1 MRVELDERYQ
11 VEAYEAI
18 KNGIKEKGSAGIVL
32 PTGTGKTYLAL
43 KLIED
48 NLDKQQ
54 ILYVSSSPTINVEV
68 RKVIQSIYSPEMADT
83 ILSKV
88 KFTTYSGLYRRY
100 STHKEDMQE
109 YNSDII
115 IFDEIHRSGAEK
127 WKEAVNYLI
136 GENKQANILGM
147 TATPLRNDGN
157 NMIEARCGK
166 IDYELKVSEAVAR
179 GILKLPTYI
188 SARHIF
194 AEDMESMQEKI
205 TAVQDE
211 KTREDLQKKLNKIRK
226 QVENAKG
233 LKEIYNKY
241 LQREGRYLIFCN
253 PGDDIEE
260 LQEKAKLD
268 GVFNDINK
276 EQTYLRAESS
286 RTDTENK
293 MALRDFCRKSGNDL
307 RLLYSKNM
315 LNEGIHNEDIT
326 GEIMLR
332 PTRSYILFSQQLG
345 RVLRRDNEK
354 NVIVLDLVGNIRYF
368 KEFRLEI
375 QQTIE
380 RGLSRGKTI
389 YNPKILESFRI
400 LEEQE
405 DFIES
410 FEQIEK
416 QLDSM
421 STVSRFINKLK
432 ELQSFGIDVT
442 KITQR
447 DTIETLAKKC
457 GVAVEILQEAGF
469 KLNYKIGDAK
479 FNVASAYRG
488 TGVYIPPTTEELQ
501 QLKELGVNLEY
512 KRSQEEREKPAT
524 QVFIDKLSKLKAL
537 GVDVTKLTTTDTIK
551 TLAEKSGFTVDVVK
565 KAGFDLDYKIGK
577 VQSGIVS
584 AYRGKG
590 SNKPPTI
597 EELQQLKELGVNLNY
612 KKSQEEREKPA
623 TQVFI
628 DKLSKLE
635 ALGVDITRITQR
647 DTIETLAKKSGITV
661 DVVQKAGFDLGYRIG
676 TAQFNIA
683 SAYRGTGVYKP
694 PTKEEL
700 QQLQKLG
707 IDLNYKKSQ
716 EEREKSS
723 AQMFIDKL
731 SKLQTLGVDV
741 TKLTTT
747 DTIATLAEK
756 SGVTVD
762 VVQKAGF
769 DLGYKIGK
777 IQSNITS
784 TYRGK
789 GNCKPLTKEQV
800 KQLQELGI
808 DLDYKKSQEEREKS
822 STQIFIDRLSKLQTL
837 GVDVTKLT
845 TIDTIETLAKKSEI
859 AIEILQKAG
868 FDLNYKI
875 GTIKK
880 KLASAYRGT
889 GDYKLPTKEEVQ
901 QLQEL
906 GISLERK
913 IKTGQEIGQATFDV
927 SIEKCDEA
935 QNAIS
940 NLLERQEKNKEQ
952 K

>member
-205 TAVQDE
+205 TAIQDE

-260 LQEKAKLD
+260 LQEKARLD

-380 RGLSRGKTI
+380 RGLSRGKSI
-389 YNPKILESFRI
+389 YNPKVLESFRI
-400 LEEQE
+400 QEEQE

-421 STVSRFINKLK
+421 SAVSRFINKLK
-432 ELQSFGIDVT
+432 ELQTLGVNVT
-442 KITQR
+442 RITYN
-447 DTIETLAKKC
+447 DTIATLAKKC

-479 FNVASAYRG
+479 FAVARAYRSK
-488 TGVYIPPTTEELQ
+488 TGLIPPTTEELQ

-512 KRSQEEREKPAT
+512 RRSQEDREKTAT

-537 GVDVTKLTTTDTIK
+537 GVDVTRITSRDTIA
-551 TLAEKSGFTVDVVK
+551 TLAEKSGIAVEVLREADIDLKYKVGYAKKRVVDN
-565 KAGFDLDYKIGK
+565 
-577 VQSGIVS
+577 
-584 AYRGKG
+584 YRGRGRKL
-590 SNKPPTI
+590 TE
-597 EELQQLKELGVNLNY
+597 EELQQLKELRINLGHRR
-612 KKSQEEREKPA
+612 SQEEREKSTVQIFIDKLIKLQTLGVDVTKIRFNDTIETLAKKSGIAVDVLQKEKFDINYKIGNAKNGIAGAYRGKIGLKPP
-623 TQVFI
+623 TQEELQQLKKLGIDMEYKRSQEDREKSSTQAFI
-628 DKLSKLE
+628 DKLSKLKT
-635 ALGVDITRITQR
+635 LGVDVTRITSR
-647 DTIETLAKKSGITV
+647 DTIGTLVEKSGITV
-661 DVVQKAGFDLGYRIG
+661 DVVQKAGFDLDYKIG
-676 TAQFNIA
+676 NIK
-683 SAYRGTGVYKP
+683 SGVRDAYRGKGSNKS
-694 PTKEEL
+694 PTIEEL
-700 QQLQKLG
+700 QQLQELG
-707 IDLNYKKSQ
+707 IDLDYKKSQ
-716 EEREKSS
+716 EERKKSS
-723 AQMFIDKL
+723 AQIFIDKL

-747 DTIATLAEK
+747 DTI
-756 SGVTVD
+756 
-762 VVQKAGF
+762 
-769 DLGYKIGK
+769 
-777 IQSNITS
+777 
-784 TYRGK
+784 
-789 GNCKPLTKEQV
+789 
-800 KQLQELGI
+800 
-808 DLDYKKSQEEREKS
+808 
-822 STQIFIDRLSKLQTL
+822 
-837 GVDVTKLT
+837 
-845 TIDTIETLAKKSEI
+845 ETLAKKSEI
-859 AIEILQKAG
+859 AIEILQEAG
-868 FDLNYKI
+868 FDLNNKI
-875 GTIKK
+875 GGTKERI
-880 KLASAYRGT
+880 AMAYRGT
-889 GDYKLPTKEEVQ
+889 GQYKPPTKEEVQ

-906 GISLERK
+906 GVSLERK
-913 IKTGQEIGQATFDV
+913 RKTGQEIGQATFDV
-927 SIEKCDEA
+927 SVEKCDEA
-935 QNAIS
+935 QNVIS